1 MLAGLGTATMG
12 SAPFGAGTPTPANVP
27 PEGTAELAN
36 FIDQS
41 GDYVVA
47 EDGSYQRMPVV
58 RQQVLLLLRTELGS
72 AAHEPEVGLELPQK
86 MDQSFEQRAR
96 GAVLSALEPIG
107 DDIRIDAIPV
117 ERIPTGRADIT
128 VEYTDLTTG
137 NADTLTL

>member
-1 MLAGLGTATMG
+1 
-12 SAPFGAGTPTPANVP
+12 
-27 PEGTAELAN
+27 
-36 FIDQS
+36 
-41 GDYVVA
+41 
-47 EDGSYQRMPVV
+47 MPVV

-72 AAHEPEVGLELPQK
+72 AAHEPEVGLRLPQK

-96 GAVLSALEPIG
+96 GAVLTALEPIG

-137 NADTLTL
+137 NADTVTL